1 MRASRFGVHIGCA
14 LGAWNP
20 SSAFVPPSHVSH
32 VSPNLRRAREHQVPA
47 TRLCAVSRGLTSV
60 SAGHRPAVSVAR
72 GVQSRSRTRHG
83 WQSRLS
89 MSSNQG
95 MNPESFTE
103 RAWDAMVR
111 LPSLADA
118 NQAQMVESELLAK
131 SLLDEG
137 AEGLTQRILKK
148 AGVDTSRF
156 NADLDSFLSK
166 QGRVSDTSSKSMGQT
181 LQKVVAA
188 ASAAQAEFGDSFVST
203 EHLFLALAREDTRF
217 TKKALQDQGTD
228 DREILDAVNAIRG
241 SQKVTSRNPEAA
253 YEALEK
259 YSRDLT
265 QAARDGKLDPVIGRD
280 DEIRRTVQILSRRT
294 KNNPILL
301 GEPGVGKTAIAEG
314 LAQRMVAGD
323 VPESLKGRKLVSLDM
338 GALIA
343 GAKYRGEFEERLKAV
358 LKEVTESEGQVV
370 MFIDEIHTV
379 VGAGATSGSMD
390 ASNLLKPMLA
400 RGELRCIGATT
411 LNEYKQ
417 NMEKDKALERRFQQV
432 FVKQPNVED
441 TVSILRGL
449 KERYEVH
456 HGVRLQDAALVSAAQ
471 LSHRY
476 IADRFLPDKAI
487 DLVDEAAAKLN
498 IEASLVTSKPQ
509 VIDEVDRRLIQLE
522 MEKLSLRKETR
533 ADALKRIEQIDD
545 EMMRLQEKQ
554 EALTNT
560 WDLERGRV
568 NKVQGLKE
576 KLDALK
582 VEIEN
587 AERGYDLNKAAEL
600 KYAVMPK
607 LQKELEEEE
616 AVLDMNDG
624 LSENKDGSRMLRD
637 EVTPDDIASVVASW
651 TGIPPGKLMSSER
664 DKLMNL
670 EAELHERV
678 VGQHEAVRVVSEAI
692 QRSRAGLNDPDK
704 PIASLIFLGP
714 TGVGKTELCKALAAY
729 MFDTED
735 SLVRID
741 MSEYMEKF
749 AVSRLVGAPP
759 GYVGYEEGGQLT
771 DAIRQRP
778 YSVVLFD
785 EMEKAHPDVFNV
797 MLQLL
802 DDGRVTDSKGNV
814 VNFCNCIII
823 FTSNVGSQSILDVSA
838 TEGEGAREDMRNR
851 VMTAMREG
859 FRPEFLN
866 RIDEFVIFDR
876 LSAEDMRQISGLE
889 LKKVTLR
896 LADRD
901 ITLKATDAALD
912 FLSSVGYDPA
922 YGARPLKRTIQ
933 REVETVLAKRIIS
946 GEVSIGDVLV
956 ADVVNERLVIAAKS
970 VSAES

>member
-1 MRASRFGVHIGCA
+1 MHIGYALSTFAPACAFLPSPCVMTVLRGVGQQSCRGFAERPRGVPNIA
-14 LGAWNP
+14 LGPMGRAVAGVPAYTRWP
-20 SSAFVPPSHVSH
+20 SRARHVS
-32 VSPNLRRAREHQVPA
+32 
-47 TRLCAVSRGLTSV
+47 
-60 SAGHRPAVSVAR
+60 
-72 GVQSRSRTRHG
+72 
-83 WQSRLS
+83 QSRLS

-95 MNPESFTE
+95 MNPETFTE
-103 RAWDAMVR
+103 RAWEAMVR
-111 LPSLADA
+111 LPALADSSK
-118 NQAQMVESELLAK
+118 AQMVESELLVK
-131 SLLDEG
+131 SLFEEG
-137 AEGLTQRILKK
+137 AEGLTQRILVK

-156 NADLDSFLSK
+156 TADLDAFISK
-166 QGRVSDTSSKSMGQT
+166 QGKVADTSSKTMGQI

-188 ASAAQAEFGDSFVST
+188 ASAAQLEFGDSFVST
-203 EHLFLALAREDTRF
+203 EHLLLALVREDTRF
-217 TKKALQDQGTD
+217 TKKALQDQGID
-228 DREILDAVNAIRG
+228 DKKILDAVNEIRG
-241 SQKVTSRNPEAA
+241 PQKVTSRNPEAA
-253 YEALEK
+253 YEALSK

-265 QAARDGKLDPVIGRD
+265 QAAREGKLDPVIGRD

-314 LAQRMVAGD
+314 LAQRIVAGD
-323 VPESLKGRKLVSLDM
+323 VPESLKNRKLVSLDM

-358 LKEVTESEGQVV
+358 LKEVTESEGQIV

-417 NMEKDKALERRFQQV
+417 HMEKDKALERRFQQV
-432 FVKQPNVED
+432 FIKQPNVED

-498 IEASLVTSKPQ
+498 IEVTSKPQ
-509 VIDEVDRRLIQLE
+509 MIDEVDRRLIQLE
-522 MEKLSLRKETR
+522 MEKLSLRKETKR
-533 ADALKRIEQIDD
+533 DALKRVEQIGM
-545 EMMRLQEKQ
+545 EMKELQEKQ
-554 EALTNT
+554 ESLTQT
-560 WDLERGRV
+560 WDEERGRV
-568 NKVQGLKE
+568 GKVQAIKE

-582 VEIEN
+582 SEIET

-600 KYAVMPK
+600 KYAVMPD
-607 LQKELEEEE
+607 LQKQLEEEE
-616 AVLDMNDG
+616 AVLDMDNADIG
-624 LSENKDGSRMLRD
+624 TKGGSRMLRD

-651 TGIPPGKLMSSER
+651 TGIPPGKLMESER
-664 DKLMNL
+664 EKLMNL
-670 EAELHERV
+670 EDELHKRV
-678 VGQHEAVRVVSEAI
+678 IGQDEAVRVVADAI

-714 TGVGKTELCKALAAY
+714 TGVGKTELCKALASY
-729 MFDTED
+729 MFDTEEA
-735 SLVRID
+735 LVRID

-785 EMEKAHPDVFNV
+785 EMEKAHPDVFNI

-802 DDGRVTDSKGNV
+802 DDGRITDSKGNV

-823 FTSNVGSQSILDVSA
+823 FTSNVGSQNILDVSSDDN
-838 TEGEGAREDMRNR
+838 GAREEMRSL
-851 VMTAMREG
+851 VMAAMREG

-876 LSAEDMRQISGLE
+876 LSAVDMRKISTLE
-889 LKKVTLR
+889 LNKVTLR
-896 LADRD
+896 LADKN
-901 ITLKATDAALD
+901 ITLEATDAALD

-922 YGARPLKRTIQ
+922 YGARPLRRTIQ
-933 REVETVLAKRIIS
+933 REVETVLAKLIIS
-946 GEVSIGDVLV
+946 GEIMSGDALV
-956 ADVVNERLVIAAKS
+956 ADVVNERLLIAAKDVVNADPKS
-970 VSAES
+970 PSAADLDR

>member
-1 MRASRFGVHIGCA
+1 MHIGYALSTFAPACAFLPSPCVMTVLRGVGQQSCRGFAERPRGVPNIA
-14 LGAWNP
+14 LGPMGRAVAGVPAYTRWP
-20 SSAFVPPSHVSH
+20 SRARHVS
-32 VSPNLRRAREHQVPA
+32 
-47 TRLCAVSRGLTSV
+47 
-60 SAGHRPAVSVAR
+60 
-72 GVQSRSRTRHG
+72 
-83 WQSRLS
+83 QSRLS

-95 MNPESFTE
+95 MNPETFTE
-103 RAWDAMVR
+103 RAWEAMVR
-111 LPSLADA
+111 LPALADSSK
-118 NQAQMVESELLAK
+118 AQMVESELLVK
-131 SLLDEG
+131 SLFEEG
-137 AEGLTQRILKK
+137 AEGLTQRILVK

-156 NADLDSFLSK
+156 TADLDAFISK
-166 QGRVSDTSSKSMGQT
+166 QGKVADTSSKTMGQI

-188 ASAAQAEFGDSFVST
+188 ASAAQLEFGDSFVST
-203 EHLFLALAREDTRF
+203 EHLLLALVREDTRF
-217 TKKALQDQGTD
+217 TKKALQDQGID
-228 DREILDAVNAIRG
+228 DKKILDAVNEIRG
-241 SQKVTSRNPEAA
+241 PQKVTSRNPEAA
-253 YEALEK
+253 YEALSK

-265 QAARDGKLDPVIGRD
+265 QAAREGKLDPVIGRD

-314 LAQRMVAGD
+314 LAQRIVAGD
-323 VPESLKGRKLVSLDM
+323 VPESLKNRKLVSLDM

-358 LKEVTESEGQVV
+358 LKEVTESEGQIV

-417 NMEKDKALERRFQQV
+417 HMEKDKALERRFQQV
-432 FVKQPNVED
+432 FIKQPNVED

-498 IEASLVTSKPQ
+498 IEVTSKPQ
-509 VIDEVDRRLIQLE
+509 MIDEVDRRLIQLE
-522 MEKLSLRKETR
+522 MEKLSLRKETKR
-533 ADALKRIEQIDD
+533 DALKRVEQIGM
-545 EMMRLQEKQ
+545 EMKELQEKQ
-554 EALTNT
+554 ESLTQT
-560 WDLERGRV
+560 WDEERGRV
-568 NKVQGLKE
+568 GKVQAIKE

-582 VEIEN
+582 SEIET

-600 KYAVMPK
+600 KYAVMPD
-607 LQKELEEEE
+607 LQKQLEEEE
-616 AVLDMNDG
+616 AVLDMDNADTG
-624 LSENKDGSRMLRD
+624 TKGGSRMLRD

-651 TGIPPGKLMSSER
+651 TGIPPGKLMESER
-664 DKLMNL
+664 EKLMNL
-670 EAELHERV
+670 EDELHKRV
-678 VGQHEAVRVVSEAI
+678 IGQDEAVRVVADAI

-714 TGVGKTELCKALAAY
+714 TGVGKTELCKALASY
-729 MFDTED
+729 MFDTEEA
-735 SLVRID
+735 LVRID

-785 EMEKAHPDVFNV
+785 EMEKAHPDVFNI

-802 DDGRVTDSKGNV
+802 DDGRITDSKGNV

-823 FTSNVGSQSILDVSA
+823 FTSNVGSQNILDVSSDDN
-838 TEGEGAREDMRNR
+838 GAREEMRSL
-851 VMTAMREG
+851 VMAAMREG

-876 LSAEDMRQISGLE
+876 LSAVDMRKISTLE
-889 LKKVTLR
+889 LNKVTLR
-896 LADRD
+896 LADKN
-901 ITLKATDAALD
+901 ITLEATDAALD

-922 YGARPLKRTIQ
+922 YGARPLRRTIQ
-933 REVETVLAKRIIS
+933 REVETVLAKLIIS
-946 GEVSIGDVLV
+946 GEIMSGDALV
-956 ADVVNERLVIAAKS
+956 ADVVNERLLIAAKDVVNADPKS
-970 VSAES
+970 PSAADLDR

>member
-1 MRASRFGVHIGCA
+1 MRASRFGMQVGCA
-14 LGAWNP
+14 LSAWTR
-20 SSAFVPPSHVSH
+20 SAAFVPQTPRFSTSFVSQSPSGLSTA
-32 VSPNLRRAREHQVPA
+32 VSPRKRA
-47 TRLCAVSRGLTSV
+47 
-60 SAGHRPAVSVAR
+60 VAR
-72 GVQSRSRTRHG
+72 APGGVG
-83 WQSRLS
+83 WLPQQRCS
-89 MSSNQG
+89 MSSSDGMSAGNNQG
-95 MNPESFTE
+95 MNPEGFTE

-118 NQAQMVESELLAK
+118 NKAQVVESELLAK

-137 AEGLTQRILKK
+137 PEGLAQRILKK
-148 AGVDTSRF
+148 AGVDVSRF
-156 NADLDSFLSK
+156 SAELESFLSK
-166 QGRVSDTSSKSMGQT
+166 QGRVTDTSSKSMGQT
-181 LQKVVAA
+181 LQQVMTA

-203 EHLFLALAREDTRF
+203 EHLLLALAREDRRF
-217 TKKALQDQGTD
+217 TRKALQDQGAD
-228 DREILDAVNAIRG
+228 DTKMLDAVKAVRG
-241 SQKVTSRNPEAA
+241 PQKVTSRNPEAA

-314 LAQRMVAGD
+314 LAQRIVAGD

-358 LKEVTESEGQVV
+358 LKEVTESDGEVV

-498 IEASLVTSKPQ
+498 IEVTSKPQ
-509 VIDEVDRRLIQLE
+509 MIDEVDRRLIQLE

-533 ADALKRIEQIDD
+533 SDALKRVGQIND
-545 EMMRLQEKQ
+545 EMAKLQEKQ
-554 EALTNT
+554 EALTKT

-568 NKVQGLKE
+568 GKVQGLKE
-576 KLDALK
+576 KIDAVK
-582 VEIEN
+582 VEIEA
-587 AERGYDLNKAAEL
+587 AERAYDLNKAAEL
-600 KYAVMPK
+600 TYAVLPK

-616 AVLDMNDG
+616 DLLDTYNSDTQI
-624 LSENKDGSRMLRD
+624 KDGSRMLRD

-664 DKLMNL
+664 EKLMNL
-670 EAELHERV
+670 ENELHERV
-678 VGQHEAVRVVSEAI
+678 VGQDEAVQVVSEAI
-692 QRSRAGLNDPDK
+692 QRSRAGLNDPNK

-735 SLVRID
+735 ALVRID

-785 EMEKAHPDVFNV
+785 EMEKAHPDVFNI

-823 FTSNVGSQSILDVSA
+823 FTSNVGSQSILDVSSA
-838 TEGEGAREDMRNR
+838 EGEGVREEMRSR
-851 VMTAMREG
+851 VMAAMREG

-876 LSAEDMRQISGLE
+876 LSVKDMRQISRLE
-889 LKKVTLR
+889 LNKVTLR

-901 ITLKATDAALD
+901 ITLEATDAALD
-912 FLSSVGYDPA
+912 FLSSVGYDPN

-946 GEVSIGDVLV
+946 GEVEPGDVLV
-956 ADVVNERLVIAAKS
+956 ADLINERLVIAAKGPAVDTIS
-970 VSAES
+970 TPGASGLDS

>member
-1 MRASRFGVHIGCA
+1 M
-14 LGAWNP
+14 
-20 SSAFVPPSHVSH
+20 
-32 VSPNLRRAREHQVPA
+32 
-47 TRLCAVSRGLTSV
+47 
-60 SAGHRPAVSVAR
+60 
-72 GVQSRSRTRHG
+72 
-83 WQSRLS
+83 
-89 MSSNQG
+89 MSSPQSL
-95 MNPESFTE
+95 NPESFTE
-103 RAWDAMVR
+103 RAWEAMGR
-111 LPSLADA
+111 LPALADL

-131 SLLDEG
+131 SLLEEG
-137 AEGLTQRILKK
+137 AEGLTQRILQK

-156 NADLDSFLSK
+156 SSDLDSFLSK

-188 ASAAQAEFGDSFVST
+188 ASAAQAELGDSFVSI

-228 DREILDAVNAIRG
+228 DKKILDAVNAIRG
-241 SQKVTSRNPEAA
+241 PQKVTSRNPEAA

-314 LAQRMVAGD
+314 LAQRIVAGD
-323 VPESLKGRKLVSLDM
+323 VPESLKGRQLVSLDM

-358 LKEVTESEGQVV
+358 LKEVTESDGQVV

-456 HGVRLQDAALVSAAQ
+456 HGVRLQDASLVAAAQ

-498 IEASLVTSKPQ
+498 IEVTSKPQ
-509 VIDEVDRRLIQLE
+509 MIDEVDRRLIQLE

-545 EMMRLQEKQ
+545 EMAELQEKQ
-554 EALTNT
+554 EGLTSA

-568 NKVQGLKE
+568 GKVQTLKE
-576 KLDALK
+576 KIDALK
-582 VEIEN
+582 VEIEH

-600 KYAVMPK
+600 TYAVMPK

-616 AVLDMNDG
+616 AVLDKDG
-624 LSENKDGSRMLRD
+624 ADSHTDGGSRMLRD

-670 EAELHERV
+670 EDELHQRV
-678 VGQHEAVRVVSEAI
+678 VGQDEAVRVVSEAI

-735 SLVRID
+735 ALVRID

-785 EMEKAHPDVFNV
+785 EMEKAHPDVFNI

-823 FTSNVGSQSILDVSA
+823 FTSNVGSQSILDVSSA
-838 TEGEGAREDMRNR
+838 EGGGVREEMRNR
-851 VMTAMREG
+851 VMAAMREG

-876 LSAEDMRQISGLE
+876 LSAEDMRHISGLE

-901 ITLKATDAALD
+901 ITLEASDSALD

-946 GEVSIGDVLV
+946 GEIASGDVLV
-956 ADVVNERLVIAAKS
+956 ADVINERLVIAPKGATS
-970 VSAES
+970 GLSQGATPATPALDS

>member
-1 MRASRFGVHIGCA
+1 MEKSRCEPISTRASTPLVWKAVNTPMVC
-14 LGAWNP
+14 W
-20 SSAFVPPSHVSH
+20 SARTVRH
-32 VSPNLRRAREHQVPA
+32 ARQH
-47 TRLCAVSRGLTSV
+47 RLF
-60 SAGHRPAVSVAR
+60 
-72 GVQSRSRTRHG
+72 
-83 WQSRLS
+83 

-95 MNPESFTE
+95 QGLNQESFTE
-103 RAWDAMVR
+103 RAWDAVVK
-111 LPSLADA
+111 LPALADA
-118 NQAQMVESELLAK
+118 NQAQTVETELLTRA
-131 SLLDEG
+131 LLDEG
-137 AEGLTQRILKK
+137 PDGLAQRILSK
-148 AGVDTSRF
+148 AGVDASRF
-156 NADLDSFLSK
+156 SADLDGFISK
-166 QGRVSDTSSKSMGQT
+166 QGRVTDTSSKTMGQT
-181 LQKVVAA
+181 LQKVMAA
-188 ASAAQAEFGDSFVST
+188 ASQAQVEFGDGFVSI

-217 TKKALQDQGTD
+217 TRRALQNQGSDQNK
-228 DREILDAVNAIRG
+228 ILEAVKGIRG

-253 YEALEK
+253 YEALSK

-301 GEPGVGKTAIAEG
+301 GEPGMSRHGVGKTAIAEG
-314 LAQRMVAGD
+314 LAQRIVAGD
-323 VPESLKGRKLVSLDM
+323 VPESLKNRKLVSLDM

-358 LKEVTESEGQVV
+358 LKEVTDSEGQMV

-417 NMEKDKALERRFQQV
+417 NIEKDKALERRFQQV
-432 FVKQPNVED
+432 YVKQPNVED

-498 IEASLVTSKPQ
+498 IEVTSKPQ
-509 VIDEVDRRLIQLE
+509 VIDQVDRRLIQLE

-533 ADALKRIEQIDD
+533 ADALKRVEQIND
-545 EMMRLQEKQ
+545 EMEVLKDKQEK
-554 EALTNT
+554 LMRT
-560 WDLERGRV
+560 WNEERGRV
-568 NKVQGLKE
+568 GKMQALKE

-582 VEIEN
+582 VEIDH

-616 AVLDMNDG
+616 ASLDLEDLGDSASSANG
-624 LSENKDGSRMLRD
+624 NGSRMLRD
-637 EVTPDDIASVVASW
+637 EVTPDDIASIVASW
-651 TGIPPGKLMSSER
+651 TGIPPGKLMESER
-664 DKLMNL
+664 DKLMHL
-670 EAELHERV
+670 EDELHRRV
-678 VGQHEAVRVVSEAI
+678 IGQDEAVRVVAEAI
-692 QRSRAGLNDPDK
+692 QRSRAGLNDPNK

-735 SLVRID
+735 AMVRID

-749 AVSRLVGAPP
+749 SVSRLVGAPP

-785 EMEKAHPDVFNV
+785 EMEKAHPDVFNI

-814 VNFCNCIII
+814 VNFCNCIVI
-823 FTSNVGSQSILDVSA
+823 FTSNVGSQSILDVSSSQDS
-838 TEGEGAREDMRNR
+838 GAREEMRSR
-851 VMTAMREG
+851 VMAAMREG

-876 LSAEDMRQISGLE
+876 LSMGDMREITSLE
-889 LKKVTLR
+889 LKKVTAR
-896 LADRD
+896 LADRG
-901 ITLKATDAALD
+901 ITLEATDAALD
-912 FLSSVGYDPA
+912 FLAEVGYDAA
-922 YGARPLKRTIQ
+922 YGARPLKRAIQ

-946 GEVSIGDVLV
+946 GEVIPGSHLL
-956 ADVVNERLVIAAKS
+956 ADIINERLVIGVRSMVPETSLA
-970 VSAES
+970 

>member
-1 MRASRFGVHIGCA
+1 MTTSLRQMGQSCRGFAERPRGVPSIALDPKRGVAGVPAHTWWRSRAR
-14 LGAWNP
+14 
-20 SSAFVPPSHVSH
+20 HVS
-32 VSPNLRRAREHQVPA
+32 
-47 TRLCAVSRGLTSV
+47 
-60 SAGHRPAVSVAR
+60 
-72 GVQSRSRTRHG
+72 
-83 WQSRLS
+83 QSRLS

-95 MNPESFTE
+95 MNPETFTE
-103 RAWDAMVR
+103 RAWEAMVR
-111 LPSLADA
+111 LPALADS
-118 NQAQMVESELLAK
+118 NKAQMVESELLVK
-131 SLLDEG
+131 SLFDEG
-137 AEGLTQRILKK
+137 AEGLTQRILVK

-156 NADLDSFLSK
+156 TADLDTFISK
-166 QGRVSDTSSKSMGQT
+166 QGQVADTSSKTMGQT

-188 ASAAQAEFGDSFVST
+188 ASAAQVEFGDSFVST
-203 EHLFLALAREDTRF
+203 EHLLLALVREDTRF
-217 TKKALQDQGTD
+217 TKRALQDQGID
-228 DREILDAVNAIRG
+228 EKKILDAVNEIRG
-241 SQKVTSRNPEAA
+241 PQKVTSRNPEAA
-253 YEALEK
+253 YEALSK

-265 QAARDGKLDPVIGRD
+265 QAAQDGKLDPVIGRD

-314 LAQRMVAGD
+314 LAQRIIAGD
-323 VPESLKGRKLVSLDM
+323 VPESLKNRKLVSLDM

-343 GAKYRGEFEERLKAV
+343 GAKYRGEFEERLKARAV
-358 LKEVTESEGQVV
+358 LKEVTESEGQIV

-417 NMEKDKALERRFQQV
+417 HMEKDKALERRFQQV
-432 FVKQPNVED
+432 FIKQPNVED

-456 HGVRLQDAALVSAAQ
+456 HGVRLQDASLVAAAQ

-498 IEASLVTSKPQ
+498 IEVTSKPQ
-509 VIDEVDRRLIQLE
+509 MIDEVDRRLIQLE
-522 MEKLSLRKETR
+522 MEKLSLRKETKR
-533 ADALKRIEQIDD
+533 DALKRVEQIDT
-545 EMMRLQEKQ
+545 EMEELQEKQ
-554 EALTNT
+554 ESLTQT
-560 WDLERGRV
+560 WDEERGRV
-568 NKVQGLKE
+568 GKVQAIKE

-582 VEIEN
+582 SEIET

-600 KYAVMPK
+600 KYAVMPD
-607 LQKELEEEE
+607 LQKQLEEEE
-616 AVLDMNDG
+616 AVLDMDNANAG
-624 LSENKDGSRMLRD
+624 TKGGSRMLRD

-651 TGIPPGKLMSSER
+651 TGIPPGKLLESER
-664 DKLMNL
+664 EKLMNL
-670 EAELHERV
+670 EDELHRRV
-678 VGQHEAVRVVSEAI
+678 IGQDEAVRVVADAI

-714 TGVGKTELCKALAAY
+714 TGVGKTELCKALASY
-729 MFDTED
+729 MFDTEEA
-735 SLVRID
+735 LVRID

-785 EMEKAHPDVFNV
+785 EMEKAHPDVFNI

-802 DDGRVTDSKGNV
+802 DDGRITDSKGNV

-823 FTSNVGSQSILDVSA
+823 FTSNVGSQNILDVSS
-838 TEGEGAREDMRNR
+838 EESGAREEMRSL
-851 VMTAMREG
+851 VMAAMREG

-866 RIDEFVIFDR
+866 RIDEFVVFDR
-876 LSAEDMRQISGLE
+876 LSAVDMRKISTLE
-889 LKKVTLR
+889 LNKVTLR
-896 LADRD
+896 LADKN
-901 ITLKATDAALD
+901 ITLEATDAALD

-922 YGARPLKRTIQ
+922 YGARPLRRTIQ
-933 REVETVLAKRIIS
+933 REVETVLAKLIIS
-946 GEVSIGDVLV
+946 GEITAGDSLV
-956 ADVVNERLVIAAKS
+956 ADVVNERLLIAAKDVIDAGS
-970 VSAES
+970 KSPAAAGLDV